1 MAKKKIVIK
10 NSITL
15 NMIIAVALLLIT
27 FGIVVTA
34 IGYTKFNDTML
45 DRYEE
50 GAYATA
56 RSTADFV
63 NGNHISA
70 YLENAD
76 KITGKTPI
84 EASETEIQALK
95 KEWEDTTS
103 LLNKFAKSQGVAI
116 IYIIVPNKN
125 DYSTYYSVINC
136 PNPDFVPY
144 TAWALGSE
152 QHHSAPNEYDA
163 IYQNIMENGL
173 ERANVV
179 VKKPSNGG
187 LPHINSLIPVKDSSG
202 KSTGIIVVQQTM
214 ALLDKLGTSYTL
226 LIALTTVI
234 LLVLSVFAYILFI
247 RKQFIAPI
255 QALVAEAQRFAS
267 DNSEAETPIDGEI
280 SKIHEISVLGEAL
293 GQMEIDTLKNIKNLS
308 QAIKDKQKMNSE
320 LGIAKQIQ
328 EASLPNTFPAFP
340 DRTEFDLF
348 ASMHPAKQVGGDFY
362 DFFLVDDDHLALV
375 IADVSGKGIPAALF
389 MMVTKILIYERTVLG
404 GSPAEVLEFVNNRI
418 CEHNKA
424 EMFVTVWLGILEIS
438 TGKVIAANAGH
449 DNPAIIKNT
458 GVGDFISTKRGLVVG
473 AMEGSKYQNFEI
485 NLEKGDKLFL
495 FTDGVPEATDA
506 SKQMFTLKRT
516 GETLCTLHEKDPK
529 TIIEGME
536 VALKEFVGDAP
547 QFDDTTMLCIEYKG
561 AAYKNHRT
569 FTIAAD
575 IDNLPVVLKN
585 TEDFLEDKG
594 ASPKALNQ
602 LSIAIEEV
610 FANVAH
616 YAYPPKTGECTID
629 LNVKDK
635 VFSITFTDQ
644 GTPYN
649 PLEKDDPD
657 VTLSAEERKEGG
669 LGIFMAK
676 KLMDNIAYEH
686 KDGQNIL
693 TLEKKL

>member
-1 MAKKKIVIK
+1 MANTRKFK
-10 NSITL
+10 NNLTL
-15 NMIIAVALLLIT
+15 NIIIATTVLLVT
-27 FGIVVTA
+27 FGIVVAA
-34 IGYTKFNDTML
+34 IGYTKFYGTMF

-63 NGNHISA
+63 NGDHIAA

-76 KITGKTPI
+76 KINGTTPI
-84 EASETEIQALK
+84 EDSETEIQALK
-95 KEWEDTTS
+95 KEWETS
-103 LLNKFAKSQGVAI
+103 TAWLNKFAKSQGVAI
-116 IYIIVPNKN
+116 IYIIVPNKD

-136 PNPDFVPY
+136 PNSDFVPY
-144 TAWALGSE
+144 SAWALGSE
-152 QHHSAPNEYDA
+152 QHHSQPNEYDA
-163 IYQNIMENGL
+163 IYKDIMENGL
-173 ERANVV
+173 ERANVTV
-179 VKKPSNGG
+179 RQKSNNGIS
-187 LPHINSLIPVKDSSG
+187 HINSLMPIKDSTG
-202 KSTGIIVVQQTM
+202 KVTGIIVVQQTM
-214 ALLDKLGTSYTL
+214 ELITELGMSYTW
-226 LIALTTVI
+226 LIVITTVVLIVVTVFGYI
-234 LLVLSVFAYILFI
+234 LLV
-247 RKQFIAPI
+247 RKQFVTPI
-255 QALVAEAQRFAS
+255 KAIVEEAQRFAK
-267 DNSEAETPIDGEI
+267 DNSEAEHPIDGEI
-280 SKIHEISVLGEAL
+280 SNIHELSMLGEAI

-308 QAIKDKQKMNSE
+308 QAIKDKQKINSE

-348 ASMHPAKQVGGDFY
+348 ASMRPAKQVGGDFY

-375 IADVSGKGIPAALF
+375 IADVSGKGVPAALF
-389 MMVTKILIYERTVLG
+389 MMVTKILIYERTMLG
-404 GSPAEVLEFVNNRI
+404 GTPAEVLEFVNNRI
-418 CEHNKA
+418 CEHNQA

-438 TGKVIAANAGH
+438 TGKLTATNAGH
-449 DNPAIIKNT
+449 DSPAIIKHT
-458 GVGDFISTKRGLVVG
+458 GVGDFISSKRGLVVG
-473 AMEGSKYQNFEI
+473 AMSGSKYHNFELT
-485 NLEKGDKLFL
+485 LEKGDKLFM
-495 FTDGVPEATDA
+495 FTDGVPESTDA
-506 SKQMFTLKRT
+506 NKQMFTLKRT
-516 GETLCTLHEKDPK
+516 GETLCALHDKDPK

-536 VALKEFVGDAP
+536 LAIKEFVGDAP
-547 QFDDTTMLCIEYKG
+547 QFDDTTMLCVEYKG
-561 AAYKNHRT
+561 APDKNHRT
-569 FTIAAD
+569 YTVAAD
-575 IDNLPVVLKN
+575 IDNLPIVLKN

-594 ASPKALNQ
+594 ATPKVLNQ

-629 LNVKDK
+629 LNLKDK

-669 LGIFMAK
+669 LGIFMTK
-676 KLMDNIAYEH
+676 KLMDNILYEH